1 MKKKISILLTIIL
14 LSMSV
19 LSGCTQSGNN
29 QDHKENLTE
38 ASNTNTLEIT
48 DMAGR
53 DISLEGPIDKVV
65 VIGSALRLYTYIN
78 GTEKLAGV
86 EKKQQ
91 SPETGRPYIIANPE
105 LENLP
110 IVGEGF
116 PANPDP
122 ELLIEADPDVI
133 IAGDILDV
141 AEIEELQKKIGI
153 PIVVVSRG
161 DSTVFDEDM
170 YKSLEIIG
178 KIVEKED
185 RAEEL
190 IDFMEDCKAELTD
203 LTKDIPEDE
212 KPSIYVGGLSYK
224 GNHGIESTEGD
235 SPILNTIGA
244 KNVADEIGKSNSI
257 MIDKEQLVK
266 WDPDILVID
275 ENGLALVKEDYKKN
289 PEYYKE
295 LAAVKNGQV
304 YAQLPCTS
312 YHKNIETA
320 IANIYFLGKV
330 LYPEEFKDINV
341 IEKTDEIYTFMLGE
355 PLYDIMAEKF
365 GGYIEID
372 LEDGF

>member
-1 MKKKISILLTIIL
+1 MKKKLSILLAIII

-19 LSGCTQSGNN
+19 LSGCAQSENN

-48 DMAGR
+48 DIAGR
-53 DISLEGPIDKVV
+53 NINLEGPIDKVV
-65 VIGSALRLYTYIN
+65 VVGSALRIYTYVN
-78 GTEKLAGV
+78 GSEKLAGV

-91 SPETGRPYIIANPE
+91 SAETGRPYIIANPE

-141 AEIEELQKKIGI
+141 AEIEELQKKTGI
-153 PIVVVSRG
+153 PIVVVSCG
-161 DSTVFDEDM
+161 NSTVFDEDM

-178 KIVEKED
+178 EIVGKED
-185 RAEEL
+185 RVEEL
-190 IDFMEDCKAELTD
+190 IEFMEDCKAELID

-224 GNHGIESTEGD
+224 GNHGIESTEGY

-244 KNVADEIGKSNSI
+244 KNVVDEIGKSNSI

-295 LAAVKNGQV
+295 LTAVRDGKV

-330 LYPEEFKDINV
+330 LYPEEFKDIDV
-341 IEKTDEIYTFMLGE
+341 VEKADEIYTFMLGE
-355 PLYDIMAEKF
+355 PLYNIMAEKF
-365 GGYIEID
+365 GGYMEID

>member
-141 AEIEELQKKIGI
+141 AEIEELQK
-153 PIVVVSRG
+153 R
-161 DSTVFDEDM
+161 
-170 YKSLEIIG
+170 
-178 KIVEKED
+178 
-185 RAEEL
+185 
-190 IDFMEDCKAELTD
+190 
-203 LTKDIPEDE
+203 
-212 KPSIYVGGLSYK
+212 
-224 GNHGIESTEGD
+224 
-235 SPILNTIGA
+235 
-244 KNVADEIGKSNSI
+244 
-257 MIDKEQLVK
+257 
-266 WDPDILVID
+266 
-275 ENGLALVKEDYKKN
+275 
-289 PEYYKE
+289 
-295 LAAVKNGQV
+295 
-304 YAQLPCTS
+304 
-312 YHKNIETA
+312 
-320 IANIYFLGKV
+320 
-330 LYPEEFKDINV
+330 
-341 IEKTDEIYTFMLGE
+341 
-355 PLYDIMAEKF
+355 
-365 GGYIEID
+365 
-372 LEDGF
+372 